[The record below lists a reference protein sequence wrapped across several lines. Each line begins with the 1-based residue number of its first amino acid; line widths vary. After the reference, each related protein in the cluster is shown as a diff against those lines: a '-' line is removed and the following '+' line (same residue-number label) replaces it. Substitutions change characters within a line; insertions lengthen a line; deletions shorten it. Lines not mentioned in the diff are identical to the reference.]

1 MIRGLL
7 YGLKKFWSEVF
18 SGDLLILFLSIVLA
32 VTSISSVGFLGDRL
46 KSSMQMQAS
55 SILGADLVLR
65 SASKIDSKYL
75 DLAAANDLDSAE
87 MSTFLSMIITED
99 DNLLTSIKA
108 VTASYP
114 LRGELKIVNSQG
126 AKIKH
131 FGSPEPGNIWI
142 ERKVLETLELME
154 LDKVSIGNKNFIVE
168 GIIEDYPDRN
178 SSFVGFYPVA
188 IVNINDVDAMGVIQ
202 TGSRVVYRNLFSGTQ
217 DNLERFEKLLEE
229 IPANIRV
236 QNALDVGDNLGEDI
250 ANSTTFFNLASLFTI
265 IISVIASMM
274 AVRRYASRNLLHTSL
289 MKVFGASK
297 LFILG
302 HQIMQLTLV
311 AIFASSLGLIFGYG
325 LQHLLLSTLQGIIN
339 AALPPPSSRPVIL
352 GFITAAFVIFATASP
367 YIKILSETEPIRI
380 LRNDFNIKLSSNL
393 MIYLVAFFTMF
404 GFLGALFQDIKLIIY
419 IVISLILVTASLYLI
434 GRLLIYGLSGVKFS
448 YGTGW
453 KLGLKNIVQRGNDSI
468 LQVIIF
474 GLSLLFLVVL
484 AETRTDLV
492 DSWTETLDEDTP
504 NYFLFNIQEYN
515 LDPISNYFKD
525 QGNIVPD
532 FTPLIRGRL
541 LSATRPGSEDVNFDN
556 LMEREANLTWRN
568 QLPLSNSLVE
578 GEWWTNAN
586 EVAEVSIDREIAESM
601 NLKIGDELTFS
612 AGGKTF
618 SVTVSSFREIEWQ
631 SFSPNFFFILSPAAG
646 RELPNSYITSIN
658 LENSQKFMNNF
669 TNRFP
674 TITSVNLEAIIE
686 QGKSSLASASLAV
699 QYIFFLTF
707 IAGILALIASVYSN
721 RDQRTKET
729 AIMHAIGASRALIFK
744 SAASE
749 FLILG
754 LLSATTAI
762 IFSIALSSVIFI
774 QFLDLIYSPNLLI
787 LGLSYLFGIGFIFIA
802 GVISIRKSI
811 YASPMITLRDS

>member
-1 MIRGLL
+1 VSRGLL

-46 KSSMQMQAS
+46 QSSMQMQAS

-65 SASKIDSKYL
+65 SPSKIDSKYL

-87 MSTFLSMIITED
+87 MSTFLSMVITED
-99 DNLLTSIKA
+99 DNLLASIKA
-108 VTASYP
+108 VTESYP
-114 LRGELKIVNSQG
+114 LRGELRIVNFQG

-131 FGSPEPGNIWI
+131 SGSPMPGNIWI
-142 ERKVLETLELME
+142 EKKLSETLELME

-178 SSFVGFYPVA
+178 SSFVGFYPIA
-188 IVNINDVDAMGVIQ
+188 IVNIGDVDAMGVIQ
-202 TGSRVVYRNLFSGTQ
+202 TGSRVVYRKLFSGSQ
-217 DNLERFEKLLEE
+217 DNLETFEKLLEE

-302 HQIMQLTLV
+302 HQTMQLTLV

-339 AALPPPSSRPVIL
+339 TDLPPPSSRPVIL

-380 LRNDFNIKLSSNL
+380 LRNDFNINLSSNFI
-393 MIYLVAFFTMF
+393 IYLVAFFTMF
-404 GFLGALFQDIKLIIY
+404 GFLGVLFQDIKLIIY
-419 IVISLILVTASLYLI
+419 IVIALILVTSSLYLI
-434 GRLLIYGLSGVKFS
+434 SRLLIYALSHMKLSNGK
-448 YGTGW
+448 GW

-492 DSWTETLDEDTP
+492 DSWSETLDEDTP
-504 NYFLFNIQEYN
+504 NYFLFNIQQYN
-515 LDPISNYFKD
+515 LEPISNYFND
-525 QGNIVPD
+525 QGDIVPD

-541 LSATRPGSEDVNFDN
+541 LSAVRPGSADVNFDN
-556 LMEREANLTWRN
+556 LMEREANLTWQN
-568 QLPLSNSLVE
+568 QLPPSNSLVE
-578 GEWWTNAN
+578 GEWWTDGD

-601 NLKIGDELTFS
+601 NLRIGDELTFS

-646 RELPNSYITSIN
+646 IELPNSYITSIK
-658 LENSQKFMNNF
+658 LENSQSFMNNF

-774 QFLDLIYSPNLLI
+774 QFLDLIYTPNLSI
-787 LGLSYLFGIGFIFIA
+787 LGLSYLFGISFIFIA
-802 GVISIRKSI
+802 GVLSIRKSI

>member
-1 MIRGLL
+1 
-7 YGLKKFWSEVF
+7 
-18 SGDLLILFLSIVLA
+18 
-32 VTSISSVGFLGDRL
+32 
-46 KSSMQMQAS
+46 
-55 SILGADLVLR
+55 
-65 SASKIDSKYL
+65 
-75 DLAAANDLDSAE
+75 
-87 MSTFLSMIITED
+87 
-99 DNLLTSIKA
+99 
-108 VTASYP
+108 
-114 LRGELKIVNSQG
+114 
-126 AKIKH
+126 
-131 FGSPEPGNIWI
+131 
-142 ERKVLETLELME
+142 
-154 LDKVSIGNKNFIVE
+154 
-168 GIIEDYPDRN
+168 
-178 SSFVGFYPVA
+178 
-188 IVNINDVDAMGVIQ
+188 VNINDVDAMGVIQ

-217 DNLERFEKLLEE
+217 DNLERFEKSLEGM
-229 IPANIRV
+229 PANIRV

-339 AALPPPSSRPVIL
+339 ADLPPPSSRPVIL

-419 IVISLILVTASLYLI
+419 IVISLILVTFFLYLI
-434 GRLLIYGLSGVKFS
+434 GRLLIYGLSRVKFS

-504 NYFLFNIQEYN
+504 NYFLFNIQQYN

-525 QGNIVPD
+525 QGNVVPD

-541 LSATRPGSEDVNFDN
+541 LSAARPGSEDINFDN
-556 LMEREANLTWRN
+556 LMEREANLTWQN

-578 GEWWTNAN
+578 GEWWTNGN

-646 RELPNSYITSIN
+646 RELPNSYITSIK

>member
-87 MSTFLSMIITED
+87 MSTFLSMVITED

-114 LRGELKIVNSQG
+114 LRGELNIVNSQG
-126 AKIKH
+126 TKIKH

-154 LDKVSIGNKNFIVE
+154 LDKISIGNKNFIVE

-217 DNLERFEKLLEE
+217 DNLERFEKSLEGM
-229 IPANIRV
+229 PANIRV
-236 QNALDVGDNLGEDI
+236 QNASDVGDNLGEDI

-339 AALPPPSSRPVIL
+339 ADLPPPSSRPVIL

-419 IVISLILVTASLYLI
+419 IVISLILVTSSLYLI
-434 GRLLIYGLSGVKFS
+434 GRLLIYGLSRVKFS

-504 NYFLFNIQEYN
+504 NYFLFNIQQYN

-525 QGNIVPD
+525 QGNVVPD

-541 LSATRPGSEDVNFDN
+541 LSAARPGSEDINFDN

-568 QLPLSNSLVE
+568 QLPPSNSLVE
-578 GEWWTNAN
+578 GEWWADGD

-646 RELPNSYITSIN
+646 RELPNSYITSIK
-658 LENSQKFMNNF
+658 LENSQQFMNNF

-699 QYIFFLTF
+699 QLYIL
-707 IAGILALIASVYSN
+707 SYVYSRN
-721 RDQRTKET
+721 P
-729 AIMHAIGASRALIFK
+729 SFNCFCIFK
-744 SAASE
+744 QRSANQRNS
-749 FLILG
+749 
-754 LLSATTAI
+754 
-762 IFSIALSSVIFI
+762 
-774 QFLDLIYSPNLLI
+774 N
-787 LGLSYLFGIGFIFIA
+787 
-802 GVISIRKSI
+802 
-811 YASPMITLRDS
+811 YACHWS

>member
-87 MSTFLSMIITED
+87 MSTFLSMIITEE

-339 AALPPPSSRPVIL
+339 ADLPPPSSRPVIL

-434 GRLLIYGLSGVKFS
+434 GRLLIYGLSRMKFS

-504 NYFLFNIQEYN
+504 NYFLFNIQQYN

-541 LSATRPGSEDVNFDN
+541 LSAARPGSEDVNFDN

-578 GEWWTNAN
+578 GEWWTNGN

>member
-87 MSTFLSMIITED
+87 MSTFLSMVITED

-126 AKIKH
+126 TEIKH

-142 ERKVLETLELME
+142 ERKVLESLELVE
-154 LDKVSIGNKNFIVE
+154 LDKISIGNKNFIVK

-217 DNLERFEKLLEE
+217 DNLERFEKSLEGM
-229 IPANIRV
+229 PANIRV
-236 QNALDVGDNLGEDI
+236 QNASDVGDNLGEDI

-339 AALPPPSSRPVIL
+339 ADLPPPSSRPVIL

-419 IVISLILVTASLYLI
+419 IVISLILVTFFLYLI
-434 GRLLIYGLSGVKFS
+434 GRLLIYGLSRVKFS

-504 NYFLFNIQEYN
+504 NYFLFNIQQYN

-525 QGNIVPD
+525 QGNVVPD

-541 LSATRPGSEDVNFDN
+541 LSAARPGSEDINFDN
-556 LMEREANLTWRN
+556 LMEREANLTWQN

-578 GEWWTNAN
+578 GEWWTNGN

-646 RELPNSYITSIN
+646 RELPNSYITSIK

>member
-46 KSSMQMQAS
+46 QSSMQMQAS

-87 MSTFLSMIITED
+87 MSTFLSMVITED
-99 DNLLTSIKA
+99 DNLLASIKA
-108 VTASYP
+108 VTESYP
-114 LRGELKIVNSQG
+114 LRGELNIVNFQG

-131 FGSPEPGNIWI
+131 SGSPMPGNIWV
-142 ERKVLETLELME
+142 EKKLSETLELME

-178 SSFVGFYPVA
+178 SSFVGFYPIA
-188 IVNINDVDAMGVIQ
+188 IVNIGDVDAMGVIQ
-202 TGSRVVYRNLFSGTQ
+202 TGSRVVYRKLFSGTQ
-217 DNLERFEKLLEE
+217 DNLQRFEKLLEE

-339 AALPPPSSRPVIL
+339 TDLPPSSSRPVIL

-380 LRNDFNIKLSSNL
+380 LRNDFNINLSSNL

-404 GFLGALFQDIKLIIY
+404 AFLGALFQDIKLIIY
-419 IVISLILVTASLYLI
+419 IVISLILVTSSLYLI
-434 GRLLIYGLSGVKFS
+434 GRLLIYALSRMKFS
-448 YGTGW
+448 NGKGW

-492 DSWTETLDEDTP
+492 DSWSETLDEDTP
-504 NYFLFNIQEYN
+504 NYFLFNIQQYN
-515 LDPISNYFKD
+515 LEPISNYFND

-541 LSATRPGSEDVNFDN
+541 LSAARPGSEDVNFDN

-568 QLPLSNSLVE
+568 QLPPSNSLVE
-578 GEWWTNAN
+578 GQWWTDGD

-646 RELPNSYITSIN
+646 RELPNSYITSIK
-658 LENSQKFMNNF
+658 LENSQSFMNNF

-721 RDQRTKET
+721 RDQRIKET

-774 QFLDLIYSPNLLI
+774 QFLDLIYSPNLSI
-787 LGLSYLFGIGFIFIA
+787 LGLSYFIGISFIFIA
-802 GVISIRKSI
+802 GVLSIRKSI

>member
-1 MIRGLL
+1 MSRGLL
-7 YGLKKFWSEVF
+7 YGFKKFWSEVF

-46 KSSMQMQAS
+46 QSSMQMQAS

-65 SASKIDSKYL
+65 SPSKIDSKYL
-75 DLAAANDLDSAE
+75 DLAAAVDLDSAE
-87 MSTFLSMIITED
+87 MSTFLSMVITED
-99 DNLLTSIKA
+99 DNLLASIKA
-108 VTASYP
+108 VTESYP
-114 LRGELKIVNSQG
+114 LRGELKIVNFQG

-131 FGSPEPGNIWI
+131 SGSPMPGNIWI
-142 ERKVLETLELME
+142 EKKLSETLDLME

-178 SSFVGFYPVA
+178 SSFVGFYPIA
-188 IVNINDVDAMGVIQ
+188 IVNIDDVDAMGVIQ
-202 TGSRVVYRNLFSGTQ
+202 TGSRVVYRKLFSGTQ

-229 IPANIRV
+229 IPANIRL

-250 ANSTTFFNLASLFTI
+250 ANSTTFFNIASLFTI

-302 HQIMQLTLV
+302 HQTMQLTLV

-339 AALPPPSSRPVIL
+339 TDLPPTSSRPVIL

-380 LRNDFNIKLSSNL
+380 LRNDFNINLSSNFI
-393 MIYLVAFFTMF
+393 IYLVAFFTMF
-404 GFLGALFQDIKLIIY
+404 GFLGVLFQDIKLIMY
-419 IVISLILVTASLYLI
+419 IVIALILVTSSLYLI
-434 GRLLIYGLSGVKFS
+434 SRLLIYALSHMKLSNGK
-448 YGTGW
+448 GW

-492 DSWTETLDEDTP
+492 DSWSETLDEDTP
-504 NYFLFNIQEYN
+504 NYFLFNIQQYN
-515 LDPISNYFKD
+515 LEPISNYFND
-525 QGNIVPD
+525 QGDIIPD

-541 LSATRPGSEDVNFDN
+541 LSAARPGSENVTFDN

-568 QLPLSNSLVE
+568 QLPPSNSLVE
-578 GEWWTNAN
+578 GEWWTDGA

-646 RELPNSYITSIN
+646 RELPNSYITSIK
-658 LENSQKFMNNF
+658 LENSQSFMNNF

-699 QYIFFLTF
+699 QYIFSLTF

-774 QFLDLIYSPNLLI
+774 QFLDLIYTPNLSI
-787 LGLSYLFGIGFIFIA
+787 LGLSYLFGISFIFIA
-802 GVISIRKSI
+802 GVASIRKSI

>member
-1 MIRGLL
+1 MSRGLL

-46 KSSMQMQAS
+46 QSSMQMQAS

-87 MSTFLSMIITED
+87 MSTFLSMVITED
-99 DNLLTSIKA
+99 DNLLASIKA
-108 VTASYP
+108 VTESYP
-114 LRGELKIVNSQG
+114 LRGELKIVNFQG

-131 FGSPEPGNIWI
+131 SGSPMPGNIWI
-142 ERKVLETLELME
+142 EKKLSETLELME

-178 SSFVGFYPVA
+178 SSFVGFYPIA
-188 IVNINDVDAMGVIQ
+188 IVNIGDVDAMGVIQ
-202 TGSRVVYRNLFSGTQ
+202 TGSRVVYRKLFSGSQ
-217 DNLERFEKLLEE
+217 DNLETFEKLLEE

-302 HQIMQLTLV
+302 HQTMQLTLV

-339 AALPPPSSRPVIL
+339 TDLPPPSSRPVIL

-380 LRNDFNIKLSSNL
+380 LRNDFNINLSSNFI
-393 MIYLVAFFTMF
+393 IYLVAFFTMF
-404 GFLGALFQDIKLIIY
+404 GFLGVLFQDIKLIIY
-419 IVISLILVTASLYLI
+419 IVIALILVTSSLYLI
-434 GRLLIYGLSGVKFS
+434 SRLLIYALSHMKLSNGK
-448 YGTGW
+448 GW
-453 KLGLKNIVQRGNDSI
+453 KLGLKNIVQRRNDSI

-492 DSWTETLDEDTP
+492 DSWSETLDEDTP
-504 NYFLFNIQEYN
+504 NYFLFNIQQYN
-515 LDPISNYFKD
+515 LEPISDYFND
-525 QGNIVPD
+525 QGDIVPD

-541 LSATRPGSEDVNFDN
+541 LSAARPGSEDVNFDN

-568 QLPLSNSLVE
+568 QLPPSNSLVE
-578 GEWWTNAN
+578 GEWWTDGD

-601 NLKIGDELTFS
+601 NLRIGDELTFS

-646 RELPNSYITSIN
+646 RELPNSYITSIK
-658 LENSQKFMNNF
+658 LENSQSFINNF

-774 QFLDLIYSPNLLI
+774 QFLDLIYTPNLSI
-787 LGLSYLFGIGFIFIA
+787 LGLSYLFGISFIFIA
-802 GVISIRKSI
+802 GVLSIRKSI

>member
-87 MSTFLSMIITED
+87 MSTFLSMVITED

-126 AKIKH
+126 TKIKH

-217 DNLERFEKLLEE
+217 DNLERFEKSLEGM
-229 IPANIRV
+229 PANIRV

-339 AALPPPSSRPVIL
+339 ADLPPPSSRPVIL

-393 MIYLVAFFTMF
+393 MIYLVAFFAMF

-419 IVISLILVTASLYLI
+419 IVISLILVTFFLYLI
-434 GRLLIYGLSGVKFS
+434 GRLLIYGLSRVKFS

-504 NYFLFNIQEYN
+504 NYFLFNIQQYN

-525 QGNIVPD
+525 QGNVVPD

-541 LSATRPGSEDVNFDN
+541 LSAARPGSEDINFDN
-556 LMEREANLTWRN
+556 LMEREANLTWQN

-578 GEWWTNAN
+578 GEWWTNGN

-646 RELPNSYITSIN
+646 RELPNSYITSIK

>member
-1 MIRGLL
+1 VIRGLL

-65 SASKIDSKYL
+65 SATKIDSKYL

-126 AKIKH
+126 TKIKH

-154 LDKVSIGNKNFIVE
+154 LDKISIGNKNFIVK

-339 AALPPPSSRPVIL
+339 ADLPPPSSRPVIL

-419 IVISLILVTASLYLI
+419 IVISLILVTFFLYLI
-434 GRLLIYGLSGVKFS
+434 GRLLIYGLSRVKFS

-504 NYFLFNIQEYN
+504 NYFLFNIQQYN
-515 LDPISNYFKD
+515 LDPISNYFKN
-525 QGNIVPD
+525 QGNVVPD

-541 LSATRPGSEDVNFDN
+541 LSAARPGSEDINFDN
-556 LMEREANLTWRN
+556 LMEREANLTWQN

-578 GEWWTNAN
+578 GEWWTNGN

-646 RELPNSYITSIN
+646 RELPNSYITSIK

-787 LGLSYLFGIGFIFIA
+787 LGLSHLFGIGFIFIA

>member
-1 MIRGLL
+1 MSRGLL

-46 KSSMQMQAS
+46 QSSMQMQAS

-87 MSTFLSMIITED
+87 MSTFLSMVITED
-99 DNLLTSIKA
+99 DNLLASIKA
-108 VTASYP
+108 VTESYP
-114 LRGELKIVNSQG
+114 LRGELKIVNFQG

-131 FGSPEPGNIWI
+131 SGSPMPGNIWI
-142 ERKVLETLELME
+142 EKKLSETLELME

-178 SSFVGFYPVA
+178 SSFVGFYPIA
-188 IVNINDVDAMGVIQ
+188 IVNIGDVDAMGVIQ
-202 TGSRVVYRNLFSGTQ
+202 TGSRVVYRKLFSGSQ

-302 HQIMQLTLV
+302 HQTMQLTLV

-325 LQHLLLSTLQGIIN
+325 LQDLLLSTLQGIIN
-339 AALPPPSSRPVIL
+339 TDLPPPSSRPVIL

-380 LRNDFNIKLSSNL
+380 LRNDFNINLSSNFI
-393 MIYLVAFFTMF
+393 IYLVAFFTMF
-404 GFLGALFQDIKLIIY
+404 GFLGVLFQDIKLIIY
-419 IVISLILVTASLYLI
+419 IVIALILVTSSLYLI
-434 GRLLIYGLSGVKFS
+434 SRLLIYALSHMKLSNGK
-448 YGTGW
+448 GW

-492 DSWTETLDEDTP
+492 DSWSETLDEDTP
-504 NYFLFNIQEYN
+504 NYFLFNIQQYN
-515 LDPISNYFKD
+515 LEPISNYFND
-525 QGNIVPD
+525 QADIVPD

-541 LSATRPGSEDVNFDN
+541 LSAARPGSEDVNFDN

-568 QLPLSNSLVE
+568 QLPPSNSLVE
-578 GEWWTNAN
+578 GEWWTDGD

-601 NLKIGDELTFS
+601 NLRIGDELTFS

-658 LENSQKFMNNF
+658 IENSQKFMNNF

>member
-87 MSTFLSMIITED
+87 MSTFLSMVITED

-126 AKIKH
+126 SKIKH

-154 LDKVSIGNKNFIVE
+154 LDKISIGNKNFIVK

-217 DNLERFEKLLEE
+217 DNLERFEKSLEGM
-229 IPANIRV
+229 PANIRV

-339 AALPPPSSRPVIL
+339 ADLPPPSSRPVIL

-419 IVISLILVTASLYLI
+419 IVISLILVTFFLYLI
-434 GRLLIYGLSGVKFS
+434 GRLLIYGLSRVKFS

-504 NYFLFNIQEYN
+504 NYFLFNIQQYN

-525 QGNIVPD
+525 QGNVVPD

-541 LSATRPGSEDVNFDN
+541 LSAARPGSEDINFDN
-556 LMEREANLTWRN
+556 LMEREANLTWQN

-578 GEWWTNAN
+578 GEWWTNGN

-646 RELPNSYITSIN
+646 RELPNSYITSIK

>member
-87 MSTFLSMIITED
+87 MSTFLSMVITED

-126 AKIKH
+126 TKIKH

-217 DNLERFEKLLEE
+217 DNLERFEKSLEGM
-229 IPANIRV
+229 PANIRV
-236 QNALDVGDNLGEDI
+236 QNASDVGDNLGEDI

-339 AALPPPSSRPVIL
+339 ADLPPPSSRPVIL

-419 IVISLILVTASLYLI
+419 IVISLILVTFFLYLI
-434 GRLLIYGLSGVKFS
+434 GRLLIYGLSRVKFS

-504 NYFLFNIQEYN
+504 NYFLFNIQQYN

-525 QGNIVPD
+525 QGNVVPD

-541 LSATRPGSEDVNFDN
+541 LSAARPGSEDINFDN
-556 LMEREANLTWRN
+556 LMEREANLTWQN

-578 GEWWTNAN
+578 GEWWTNGN

-646 RELPNSYITSIN
+646 RELPNSYITSIK

>member
-1 MIRGLL
+1 
-7 YGLKKFWSEVF
+7 
-18 SGDLLILFLSIVLA
+18 
-32 VTSISSVGFLGDRL
+32 
-46 KSSMQMQAS
+46 
-55 SILGADLVLR
+55 
-65 SASKIDSKYL
+65 
-75 DLAAANDLDSAE
+75 
-87 MSTFLSMIITED
+87 
-99 DNLLTSIKA
+99 
-108 VTASYP
+108 
-114 LRGELKIVNSQG
+114 
-126 AKIKH
+126 
-131 FGSPEPGNIWI
+131 
-142 ERKVLETLELME
+142 
-154 LDKVSIGNKNFIVE
+154 
-168 GIIEDYPDRN
+168 
-178 SSFVGFYPVA
+178 
-188 IVNINDVDAMGVIQ
+188 
-202 TGSRVVYRNLFSGTQ
+202 
-217 DNLERFEKLLEE
+217 
-229 IPANIRV
+229 
-236 QNALDVGDNLGEDI
+236 
-250 ANSTTFFNLASLFTI
+250 
-265 IISVIASMM
+265 
-274 AVRRYASRNLLHTSL
+274 
-289 MKVFGASK
+289 
-297 LFILG
+297 
-302 HQIMQLTLV
+302 
-311 AIFASSLGLIFGYG
+311 
-325 LQHLLLSTLQGIIN
+325 
-339 AALPPPSSRPVIL
+339 
-352 GFITAAFVIFATASP
+352 
-367 YIKILSETEPIRI
+367 
-380 LRNDFNIKLSSNL
+380 
-393 MIYLVAFFTMF
+393 
-404 GFLGALFQDIKLIIY
+404 
-419 IVISLILVTASLYLI
+419 
-434 GRLLIYGLSGVKFS
+434 VKFS

-504 NYFLFNIQEYN
+504 NYFLFNIQQYN

-525 QGNIVPD
+525 QGNVVPD

-541 LSATRPGSEDVNFDN
+541 LSAARPGSEDINFDN
-556 LMEREANLTWRN
+556 LMEREANLTWQN

-578 GEWWTNAN
+578 GEWWTNGN

-612 AGGKTF
+612 AGGKKF

-646 RELPNSYITSIN
+646 RELPNSYITSIK

>member
-1 MIRGLL
+1 MSRGLL

-46 KSSMQMQAS
+46 QSSMQMQAS

-87 MSTFLSMIITED
+87 MSTFLSMVITED
-99 DNLLTSIKA
+99 DNLLASIKA
-108 VTASYP
+108 VTESYP
-114 LRGELKIVNSQG
+114 LRGELKIVNFQG

-131 FGSPEPGNIWI
+131 SGSPMPGNIWI
-142 ERKVLETLELME
+142 EKKLSETLELME

-178 SSFVGFYPVA
+178 SSFVGFYPIA
-188 IVNINDVDAMGVIQ
+188 IVNIDDVDAMGVIQ
-202 TGSRVVYRNLFSGTQ
+202 TGSRVVYRKLFSGSQ
-217 DNLERFEKLLEE
+217 DNLETFEKLLEE

-236 QNALDVGDNLGEDI
+236 QNALDVGNNLGEDI

-302 HQIMQLTLV
+302 HQTMQLTLV

-325 LQHLLLSTLQGIIN
+325 LQDLLLSTLQGIIN
-339 AALPPPSSRPVIL
+339 TDLPPPSSRPVIL

-380 LRNDFNIKLSSNL
+380 LRNDFNMNLSSNFI
-393 MIYLVAFFTMF
+393 IYLVAFFTMF
-404 GFLGALFQDIKLIIY
+404 GFLGVLFQDIKLIIY
-419 IVISLILVTASLYLI
+419 IVIALILVTSSLYLI
-434 GRLLIYGLSGVKFS
+434 SRLLIYALSHMKLSNGK
-448 YGTGW
+448 GW

-492 DSWTETLDEDTP
+492 DSWSETLDEDTP
-504 NYFLFNIQEYN
+504 NYFLFNIQQYN
-515 LDPISNYFKD
+515 LEPISNYFNDKGD
-525 QGNIVPD
+525 IVPD

-541 LSATRPGSEDVNFDN
+541 LSAARPGSEDVNFDN

-568 QLPLSNSLVE
+568 QLPPSNSLVE
-578 GEWWTNAN
+578 GEWWTDGDK
-586 EVAEVSIDREIAESM
+586 VAEVSIDREIAESM
-601 NLKIGDELTFS
+601 NLRIGDELTFS

-646 RELPNSYITSIN
+646 RELPNSYITSIK
-658 LENSQKFMNNF
+658 LENSQSFMNNF

-762 IFSIALSSVIFI
+762 IFSIVLSSVIFI

>member
-87 MSTFLSMIITED
+87 MSTFLSMVITED

-126 AKIKH
+126 TEIKH
-131 FGSPEPGNIWI
+131 SGSPEPGNIWI
-142 ERKVLETLELME
+142 ERKVLESLELME
-154 LDKVSIGNKNFIVE
+154 LDKISIGNKNFIVK

-217 DNLERFEKLLEE
+217 DNLERFEKSLEGM
-229 IPANIRV
+229 PANIRV

-250 ANSTTFFNLASLFTI
+250 AYSTTFFNLASLFTI

-339 AALPPPSSRPVIL
+339 ADLPPPSSQPVIL

-419 IVISLILVTASLYLI
+419 IVISLILVTSSLYLI
-434 GRLLIYGLSGVKFS
+434 GRLLIYGLSRVKFS

-504 NYFLFNIQEYN
+504 NYFLFNIQQYN

-525 QGNIVPD
+525 QGNVVPD

-541 LSATRPGSEDVNFDN
+541 LSAARPGSEDINFDN
-556 LMEREANLTWRN
+556 LMEREANLTWQN

-578 GEWWTNAN
+578 GEWWTNGN

-646 RELPNSYITSIN
+646 RELPNSYITSIK

-707 IAGILALIASVYSN
+707 IAGILALISSVYSN

-754 LLSATTAI
+754 LLSSTTAI

>member
-1 MIRGLL
+1 
-7 YGLKKFWSEVF
+7 
-18 SGDLLILFLSIVLA
+18 
-32 VTSISSVGFLGDRL
+32 
-46 KSSMQMQAS
+46 
-55 SILGADLVLR
+55 
-65 SASKIDSKYL
+65 
-75 DLAAANDLDSAE
+75 
-87 MSTFLSMIITED
+87 
-99 DNLLTSIKA
+99 
-108 VTASYP
+108 
-114 LRGELKIVNSQG
+114 
-126 AKIKH
+126 
-131 FGSPEPGNIWI
+131 
-142 ERKVLETLELME
+142 ME
-154 LDKVSIGNKNFIVE
+154 LDKISIGNKNFIVK

-217 DNLERFEKLLEE
+217 DNLERFEKSLEGM
-229 IPANIRV
+229 PANIRV

-339 AALPPPSSRPVIL
+339 ADLPPPSSRPVIL

-419 IVISLILVTASLYLI
+419 IVISLILVTFSLYLI
-434 GRLLIYGLSGVKFS
+434 GRLLIYGLSRVKFS

-504 NYFLFNIQEYN
+504 NYFLFNIQQYN

-525 QGNIVPD
+525 QGNVVPD

-541 LSATRPGSEDVNFDN
+541 LSAARPGSEDINFDN
-556 LMEREANLTWRN
+556 LMEREANLTWQN

-578 GEWWTNAN
+578 GEWWTNGN

-646 RELPNSYITSIN
+646 RELPNSYITSIK

>member
-1 MIRGLL
+1 MSRGLL

-46 KSSMQMQAS
+46 QSSMQMQAS

-65 SASKIDSKYL
+65 SPSKIDSKYL

-87 MSTFLSMIITED
+87 MSTFLSMVITED
-99 DNLLTSIKA
+99 DNLLASIKA
-108 VTASYP
+108 VTESYP
-114 LRGELKIVNSQG
+114 LRGELKIVNFQG

-131 FGSPEPGNIWI
+131 SGSPMPGNIWI
-142 ERKVLETLELME
+142 EKKLSETLELME

-178 SSFVGFYPVA
+178 SSFVGFYPIA
-188 IVNINDVDAMGVIQ
+188 IVNIGDVDAMGVIQ
-202 TGSRVVYRNLFSGTQ
+202 TGSRVVYRKLFSGSQ
-217 DNLERFEKLLEE
+217 NNLETFEKLLEE

-302 HQIMQLTLV
+302 HQTMQLTLV

-339 AALPPPSSRPVIL
+339 TDLPPPSSRPVIL

-380 LRNDFNIKLSSNL
+380 LRNDFNINLSSNFI
-393 MIYLVAFFTMF
+393 IYLVAFFTMF
-404 GFLGALFQDIKLIIY
+404 GFLGVLFQDIKLIIY
-419 IVISLILVTASLYLI
+419 IVIALILVTSSLYLI
-434 GRLLIYGLSGVKFS
+434 SRLLIYALSHMKLSNGK
-448 YGTGW
+448 GW

-492 DSWTETLDEDTP
+492 DSWSETLDEDTP
-504 NYFLFNIQEYN
+504 NYFLFNIQQYN
-515 LDPISNYFKD
+515 LEPISNYFND
-525 QGNIVPD
+525 QGDIVPD

-541 LSATRPGSEDVNFDN
+541 LSAVRPGSADVNFDN
-556 LMEREANLTWRN
+556 LMEREANLTWQN
-568 QLPLSNSLVE
+568 QLPPSNSLVE
-578 GEWWTNAN
+578 GEWWTDGD

-601 NLKIGDELTFS
+601 NLRIGDELTFS

-646 RELPNSYITSIN
+646 RELPNSYITSIK
-658 LENSQKFMNNF
+658 LENSQSFMNNF

-774 QFLDLIYSPNLLI
+774 QFLDLIYTPNLSI
-787 LGLSYLFGIGFIFIA
+787 LGLSYLFGISFIFIA
-802 GVISIRKSI
+802 GVLSIRKSI

>member
-1 MIRGLL
+1 MSRGLL

-46 KSSMQMQAS
+46 QSSMQMQAS

-87 MSTFLSMIITED
+87 MSTFLSMVITED
-99 DNLLTSIKA
+99 DNLLASIKA
-108 VTASYP
+108 VTESYP
-114 LRGELKIVNSQG
+114 LRGELKIVNFQG

-131 FGSPEPGNIWI
+131 SGSPMPGNIWI
-142 ERKVLETLELME
+142 EKKLSETLELME

-178 SSFVGFYPVA
+178 SSFVGFYPIA
-188 IVNINDVDAMGVIQ
+188 IVNIGDVDAMGVIQ
-202 TGSRVVYRNLFSGTQ
+202 TGSRVVYRKLFSGSQ

-302 HQIMQLTLV
+302 HQTMQLTLV
-311 AIFASSLGLIFGYG
+311 AIFASSLGLIVGYG

-339 AALPPPSSRPVIL
+339 TDLPPPSSRPVIL

-380 LRNDFNIKLSSNL
+380 LRNDFNINLSSNFI
-393 MIYLVAFFTMF
+393 IYLVAFFTMF
-404 GFLGALFQDIKLIIY
+404 GFLGVLFQDIKLIIY
-419 IVISLILVTASLYLI
+419 IVTALILVTSCLYLI
-434 GRLLIYGLSGVKFS
+434 SRLLIYVLSHMKLSNGK
-448 YGTGW
+448 GW

-492 DSWTETLDEDTP
+492 DSWSETLDEDTP
-504 NYFLFNIQEYN
+504 NYFLFNIQQYN
-515 LDPISNYFKD
+515 LEPISNYFND
-525 QGNIVPD
+525 QGDIVPD

-541 LSATRPGSEDVNFDN
+541 LSAARPGSEDVNFDN

-568 QLPLSNSLVE
+568 QLPPSNSLVE
-578 GEWWTNAN
+578 GEWWTDGD

-601 NLKIGDELTFS
+601 NLRIGDELTFS

-646 RELPNSYITSIN
+646 RELPNSYITSIK
-658 LENSQKFMNNF
+658 LENSQSFINNF

-721 RDQRTKET
+721 RDQRAKET

-774 QFLDLIYSPNLLI
+774 QFLDLIYTPNLSI
-787 LGLSYLFGIGFIFIA
+787 LGLSYLFGISFIFIA
-802 GVISIRKSI
+802 GVLSIRKSI